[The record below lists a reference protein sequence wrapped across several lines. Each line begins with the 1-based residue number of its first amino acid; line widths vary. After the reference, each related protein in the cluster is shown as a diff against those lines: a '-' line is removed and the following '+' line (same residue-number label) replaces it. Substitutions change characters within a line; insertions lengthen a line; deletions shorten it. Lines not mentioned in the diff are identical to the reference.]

1 MTDPRGRGAAPSPR
15 MLKCPNCGAPNL
27 HNGQGKTQACSY
39 CGTEIAVPREL
50 WPPPAPPPV
59 TPIPK
64 ASPWLGV
71 FGCGML
77 ILMALAVIIATLLL
91 NQLPK

>member
-1 MTDPRGRGAAPSPR
+1 MTDPRGRGGQPSPR

-27 HNGQGKTQACSY
+27 YNGQGKVQACSY
-39 CGTEIAVPREL
+39 CGAEIAVPPEL
-50 WPPPAPPPV
+50 WPPPAPPAV

-64 ASPWLGV
+64 TSPWLGV
-71 FGCGML
+71 LGCGML
-77 ILMALAVIIATLLL
+77 VLMAVAVIIVTLLL